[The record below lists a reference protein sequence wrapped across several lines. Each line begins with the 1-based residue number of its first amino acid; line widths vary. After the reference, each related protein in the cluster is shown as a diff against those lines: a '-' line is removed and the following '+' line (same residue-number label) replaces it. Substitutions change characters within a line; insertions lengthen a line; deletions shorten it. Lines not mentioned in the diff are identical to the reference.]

1 MQFSQILPLN
11 EIWIWLIWLNTLSS
25 WLLYAADVRDCLT
38 DKKKWKCYAWSYTE
52 DSHCVNLQL
61 DQQKMTVS
69 DDIFHDLLCVWRNQK
84 FWIFNFEPNK
94 KDEKIDSPAFHYKYF
109 NVSNRIKWG
118 LLIVTIK
125 QIAIHIDIM
134 VKKLKIKIIN
144 KTKTLG
150 HTCDN
155 LIAVYLWTNC
165 DSFTN
170 VWWFSR
176 LRSSLW
182 LNGLQVSKS

>member
-1 MQFSQILPLN
+1 MRVKFIFRSRSDKTIFFPFNSNLFIIFKQINLNFTKKKIVLQFSQILPLN
-11 EIWIWLIWLNTLSS
+11 EIWIWLNTLLS

-134 VKKLKIKIIN
+134 VKKLK
-144 KTKTLG
+144 
-150 HTCDN
+150 
-155 LIAVYLWTNC
+155 
-165 DSFTN
+165 S
-170 VWWFSR
+170 
-176 LRSSLW
+176 
-182 LNGLQVSKS
+182 